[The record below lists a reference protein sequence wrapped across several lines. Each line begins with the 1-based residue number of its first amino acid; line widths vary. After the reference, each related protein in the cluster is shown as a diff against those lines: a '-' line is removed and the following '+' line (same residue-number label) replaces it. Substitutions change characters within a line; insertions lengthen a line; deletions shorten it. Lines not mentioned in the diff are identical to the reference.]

1 MANTLLWIVS
11 VFLTQTLPWPFLSLT
26 LSWFLIFSLG
36 QGSVL
41 TLYARPSEG
50 PTWTHEGLNNL
61 WQPDTHVLNAKRLS
75 RPETVTHIYATGGIV
90 KSRTRL
96 SMTTS
101 CPMDLMLYP
110 MDRQVC
116 QIIFQSSA
124 HPSNELTYIWK
135 NQTKLTFIQ
144 GFKHQEKMI
153 PDFRLLGYKLE
164 LVDRLDELSMKNFTQ
179 FVINLYLERPL
190 GFFIWEVY
198 MPATFIVLMS
208 FTSFWLDRG
217 ATPARVS
224 LGVTTVLTMTTLLS
238 SANKNLPH
246 TAYPKVIT

>member
-1 MANTLLWIVS
+1 MI
-11 VFLTQTLPWPFLSLT
+11 
-26 LSWFLIFSLG
+26 FLIFSLG